1 LKDEAERCLNVINTL
16 CVATFYLMRVL
27 VAITGASGAV
37 LGKRLL
43 EELRRDKKIETHLII
58 SEAAKL
64 VVEDELGS
72 VDAVEKLA
80 DRVYGERDIG
90 AAVAS
95 GGSFGVD
102 AMVIVPCSMKTLSAI
117 ANGYADNLITRA
129 ADVALKQERKLVLVP
144 RETPVNLVHLR
155 NMVKAKEAGASIV
168 LPLVS
173 YYNKPKTVGDMTDFV
188 VGKILELLG
197 TEHELYGRWGRQ
209 R

>member
-1 LKDEAERCLNVINTL
+1 
-16 CVATFYLMRVL
+16 MRVL
-27 VAITGASGAV
+27 VAITGASGAI

-43 EELRRDKKIETHLII
+43 EELHGVETHLII

-64 VVEDELGS
+64 VVKDELGS

-80 DRVYGERDIG
+80 DRVCGDKDIG

-95 GGSFGVD
+95 GSFPMD

-144 RETPVNLVHLR
+144 RETPVNLVHLK
-155 NMVKAKEAGASIV
+155 NMVKAREAGASIV

-188 VGKILELLG
+188 VGKILDLLG
-197 TEHELYGRWGRQ
+197 MEHELYERWGRQ